1 MLIFRLTAAALLL
14 VTSSAANAQVATYK
28 QKYECIDVAAKE
40 ARMVGSVGTTDPVMA
55 RILQNNGTVNG
66 PVTRY
71 RDGWTVGEIWSGP
84 TAAYK
89 DCQYNTDYLEREITE
104 PSSRNGF

>member
-1 MLIFRLTAAALLL
+1 MFIIRLTAALGVLL
-14 VTSSAANAQVATYK
+14 VASAVANAQVATYK
-28 QKYECIDVAAKE
+28 QKRECFDVAAKE

-71 RDGWTVGEIWSGP
+71 RDGWTVGEIWSDP
-84 TAAYK
+84 TGASRQCMYT
-89 DCQYNTDYLEREITE
+89 TDYSEREITA
-104 PSSRNGF
+104 PALRSF